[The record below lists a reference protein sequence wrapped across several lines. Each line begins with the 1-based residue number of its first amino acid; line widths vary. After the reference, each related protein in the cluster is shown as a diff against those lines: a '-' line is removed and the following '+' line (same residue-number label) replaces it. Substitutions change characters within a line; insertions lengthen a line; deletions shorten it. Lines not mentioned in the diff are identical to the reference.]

1 MLSVSNSVEKNKV
14 PLTKQIYRTSSTVLY
29 SSAIT
34 SATVMSS
41 DTFKPPPSIDVTL
54 PKVSSICQLTTLSI
68 VEHRQQTTVY
78 WIFILP
84 CTRIDRWQQNRVL
97 YRRYAPSPY
106 FSIIRANLWQQ
117 KHKYLVILNSEIYVT
132 LDMSWESLSTKME
145 NRVMTGLTRGFRRR
159 GRLSI

>member
-78 WIFILP
+78 
-84 CTRIDRWQQNRVL
+84 
-97 YRRYAPSPY
+97 
-106 FSIIRANLWQQ
+106 
-117 KHKYLVILNSEIYVT
+117 
-132 LDMSWESLSTKME
+132 
-145 NRVMTGLTRGFRRR
+145 
-159 GRLSI
+159 